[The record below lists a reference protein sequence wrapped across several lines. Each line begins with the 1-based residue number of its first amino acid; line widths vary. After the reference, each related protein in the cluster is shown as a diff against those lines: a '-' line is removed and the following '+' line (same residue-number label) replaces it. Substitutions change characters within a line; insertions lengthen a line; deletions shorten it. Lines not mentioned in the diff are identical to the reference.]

1 MITGGRWG
9 AHGWL
14 GDPGPCP
21 VDDAPHTT
29 CTSGGPLV
37 IVQMP
42 CRDALMATAA
52 PPAPVAPLRAETIQ
66 AALPPGSFTTG
77 TYRRKKK
84 S

>member
-1 MITGGRWG
+1 MIIGGRWSFG
-9 AHGWL
+9 GWL

-29 CTSGGPLV
+29 CTSGGPIV

-42 CRDALMATAA
+42 CRDALVAPA
-52 PPAPVAPLRAETIQ
+52 PPRPVAPLRAETIQ
-66 AALPPGSFTTG
+66 ATLPAGQFTTG